1 MEMEMPELGVIVDI
15 WPRARPRPAL
25 EYRNAWA
32 LGPAQALPNIAASV
46 RREDTDL
53 IALK

>member
-1 MEMEMPELGVIVDI
+1 MEMEMLELGVIVGI

-32 LGPAQALPNIAASV
+32 LAPAQALRNTAASV
-46 RREDTDL
+46 RREDTDP
-53 IALK
+53 IVLK